1 MATGKGIRMTHE
13 MIKGGAFLGQVGN
26 FLKSAIN
33 NPTIKNLAIKG
44 ATAVAKKVANKL
56 KINPDIVDSVSD

>member
-1 MATGKGIRMTHE
+1 
-13 MIKGGAFLGQVGN
+13 
-26 FLKSAIN
+26 
-33 NPTIKNLAIKG
+33 LAIKG